1 MVKAKAKKV
10 RVTWR
15 DAVSHSEWLDP
26 NTAKTFKPYINVTE
40 GFLLEKNKNATIIYM
55 SYNDTDIG
63 DTCVIP
69 SEKHFLCRNKEISSL
84 QQYLSI

>member
-40 GFLLEKNKNATIIYM
+40 GFFLEKNKNATIIYM

-69 SEKHFLCRNKEISSL
+69 SENIVELCELKK
-84 QQYLSI
+84 

>member
-26 NTAKTFKPYINVTE
+26 NTAKTFKPYINVTV
-40 GFLLEKNKNATIIYM
+40 TINHIVKM
-55 SYNDTDIG
+55 LHDHT
-63 DTCVIP
+63 
-69 SEKHFLCRNKEISSL
+69 
-84 QQYLSI
+84 